1 MSWCGALHRLRLRV
15 SHRLFVHATDG
26 TWIER
31 DCSATLVGVCGTA
44 ANIATVSVSLPANA
58 GVASPPTPA
67 LGPVSAAYAPPVP
80 TVALAPGQESP
91 SSSPTVFFD
100 VQFATSVSGLT
111 AGDFVT
117 HSGPLQSY
125 ADSLSGSGASY
136 TLAVVVVDRC
146 SWQCPPGY
154 TSSATAPGTDV
165 FCTKKLAP
173 ATWTRAND
181 ACAPFTLAS
190 ATSIVQL
197 GALAAQAGGEETWC
211 GAPALHLRS
220 LDLVD
225 IV

>member
-1 MSWCGALHRLRLRV
+1 M
-15 SHRLFVHATDG
+15 
-26 TWIER
+26 
-31 DCSATLVGVCGTA
+31 
-44 ANIATVSVSLPANA
+44 SVSLPANA

-100 VQFATSVSGLT
+100 VQFASSVSGLT

-146 SWQCPPGY
+146 SWLCPPGY
-154 TSSATAPGTDV
+154 TPSATVPGTDV
-165 FCTKKLAP
+165 FCTKKVAP
-173 ATWTRAND
+173 ATWTQAND

-190 ATSIVQL
+190 AASSSQL
-197 GALAAQAGGEETWC
+197 DVLAAQAGGEETWC
-211 GAPALHLRS
+211 GVPPPPTCALSTLSKSSDCWLLLALAATLQAWHYPRRS
-220 LDLVD
+220 RGGCVR
-225 IV
+225 VGGRHTSRHVPMGTG